1 MPFTV
6 IPPPAEINALLNNGA
21 TLPSAVEQAGSQLA
35 EIAKPVASAAERLG
49 ITLDVP
55 GFLYAWINGTRVL
68 VEKDAAGQIV
78 GMAFL
83 AVGKKWVSHDDSAT
97 LLEMRGGDRA
107 GMIEFAKSIA
117 GAVGAR
123 YLYLEEQS
131 GKRPDGTLE
140 FLVLGYPTG

>member
-1 MPFTV
+1 MPFAV
-6 IPPPAEINALLNNGA
+6 IPPPAEINALLNNGMS
-21 TLPSAVEQAGSQLA
+21 LPAAVEAAGAQLA
-35 EIAKPVASAAERLG
+35 EIAKPMAAAAESLG
-49 ITLDVP
+49 IKLDIP

-68 VEKDAAGQIV
+68 VEKDASGTIV

-97 LLEMRGGDRA
+97 ILEMRGGDRA
-107 GMIEFAKSIA
+107 GMVEFAKSIA

-131 GKRPDGTLE
+131 GQRPDGTLE